1 MFQQLK
7 NIDTAFR
14 HTRLFSLLFLVGCT
28 LITGY
33 ALYLMQ
39 RAATR
44 AQQQIY
50 VLANGKVLEAY
61 ASERKENIPAE
72 AKDHVQQFHQL
83 LFHLSPDQAMI
94 QRQVVKA
101 FNFADRSAKLHY
113 DNLKESGF
121 YSNLISG
128 NISQDLVTDSIKL
141 SLDVVPYRFRYYA
154 TLQIIRPTSVVT
166 RNLITEGH
174 LRSISRTDNN
184 PHGFLIERWTILE
197 NKDIKVNTR

>member
-1 MFQQLK
+1 MIQQLK

-14 HTRLFSLLFLVGCT
+14 HTRLFSLLFLAGCI

-39 RAATR
+39 SATHR
-44 AQQQIY
+44 AQQHIY

-72 AKDHVQQFHQL
+72 AKDHVRQFHQL
-83 LFHLSPDQAMI
+83 LFQLSPDLPMI
-94 QRQVVKA
+94 QRQVSRA
-101 FNFADRSAKLHY
+101 MHLADRSAKLHY

-128 NISQDLVTDSIKL
+128 NMSQELVTDSVQIF
-141 SLDVVPYRFRYYA
+141 LDQAPYQFRYYA
-154 TLQIIRPTSVVT
+154 TLQIVRPTTIVT
-166 RNLITEGH
+166 RNLITTGQ
-174 LRSISRTDNN
+174 LRTISRTDNN
-184 PHGFLIERWTILE
+184 PHGFLIERWTIID
-197 NKDIKVNTR
+197 NKDLKIINR